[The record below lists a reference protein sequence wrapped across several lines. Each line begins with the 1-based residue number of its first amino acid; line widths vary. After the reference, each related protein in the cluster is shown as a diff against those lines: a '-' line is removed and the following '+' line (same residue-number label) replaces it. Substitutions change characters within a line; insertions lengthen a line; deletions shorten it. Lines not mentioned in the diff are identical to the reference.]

1 MIRKRNPVLKRA
13 WSIISLLI
21 ITMRRK
27 RKPNNQK
34 LLFKNRRLKLLHHYN
49 YTFVGEYEFS
59 PSSTPPFHY
68 LHPLLKK
75 RNRIFSFLLCGSKS
89 ANADGFGKEE
99 EDMLADAMLLY
110 DEATAGDDRPERNE
124 QLDEAA
130 LSDEEDE
137 SVDGRA
143 ERFIEKFYEEM
154 RIQRQESIMHYRDL
168 LIKSC
173 I

>member
-13 WSIISLLI
+13 WGVISLLI

-34 LLFKNRRLKLLHHYN
+34 QLFKNRRFKLHHYN

-59 PSSTPPFHY
+59 PSSTPPFHH

-75 RNRIFSFLLCGSKS
+75 RKGILSFLLCGSKS
-89 ANADGFGKEE
+89 ANADGIGKEE
-99 EDMLADAMLLY
+99 EDML
-110 DEATAGDDRPERNE
+110 EATAGDDRPEREE

-154 RIQRQESIMHYRDL
+154 RIQRQESIMHYRDM
-168 LIKSC
+168 LIKNC